1 MPLSARM
8 EQGQVYFQENALW
21 FDELEREM
29 LQFPEGEHD
38 DQVDSLAYA
47 ILESQRLKKWFAY

>member
-8 EQGQVYFQENALW
+8 EQGQVYFRSDALW
-21 FDELEREM
+21 FDDLQREM

-47 ILESQRLKKWFAY
+47 ILETQQNKKWRAY